1 MAHNRAA
8 RPIYLGTNMLVGL
21 YTDDRRPAR
30 LARKVLLHAGNII
43 RPARHRIMR
52 QLTDKAA

>member
-1 MAHNRAA
+1 
-8 RPIYLGTNMLVGL
+8 MLVGL